1 MVYRDTR
8 RALLD
13 AAADVINRKGLDA
26 ASTREIYTLA
36 GVKAPTLYH
45 HFGDKQ
51 GLLDAVVTDAF
62 DRYLA
67 SKRALRSDGAP
78 AAVIRRGWDQHV
90 EFARKNPVLY
100 RLMWPAPPAELPLA
114 AAQSAQSLRD
124 GFARLAHAGHL
135 RQGITPRQAARTL
148 SAALTGVTAAITRDP
163 DDPGNQRLS
172 ATVRDAVIDALLVPS
187 ADSLVPDRDRVD
199 QEDSS

>member
-8 RALLD
+8 RALLE
-13 AAADVINRKGLDA
+13 AAAEVISRSGLEA

-67 SKRALRSDGAP
+67 SRRALRGDGDP
-78 AAVIRRGWDQHV
+78 AEAVRRVWELHV
-90 EFARKNPVLY
+90 EFARANPVLY
-100 RLMWPAPPAELPLA
+100 RLMWPAPPAELPPA
-114 AAQSAQSLRD
+114 AEQSGQSLRD
-124 GFARLAHAGHL
+124 GFARLGHAGLL
-135 RQGITPRQAARTL
+135 RPGVTPRQAARTL
-148 SAALTGVTAAITRDP
+148 SAALTGVTASIIREP
-163 DDPGNQRLS
+163 DDHGNQRLS
-172 ATVRDAVIDALLVPS
+172 ATVRDAVIDALLRS
-187 ADSLVPDRDRVD
+187 DSR
-199 QEDSS
+199 

>member
-1 MVYRDTR
+1 MVYTDTR

-13 AAADVINRKGLDA
+13 AAAEVINRSGLEA

-67 SKRALRSDGAP
+67 SKRAPRGSADP
-78 AAVIRRGWDQHV
+78 AEVIRAWDRHV
-90 EFARKNPVLY
+90 EFAAANPVLY
-100 RLMWPAPPAELPLA
+100 RLMWPDPPAEQPPA
-114 AAQSAQSLRD
+114 AAQTVQSLRD
-124 GFARLAHAGHL
+124 GFARLGHDRLL
-135 RQGITPRQAARTL
+135 RRGITPRQAARTL
-148 SAALTGVTAAITRDP
+148 SAALIGVTAAIIRDP
-163 DDPGNQRLS
+163 DDAGNQRLS
-172 ATVRDAVIDALLVPS
+172 ATVRDAVIDALLIP
-187 ADSLVPDRDRVD
+187 AAGRPG
-199 QEDSS
+199 